1 MRFIDV
7 GQRIKI
13 ESKENEGNFFESFVS
28 VVEADRIAISLDGI
42 SQSFQELFEEGDE
55 IFCSVLTQFGIRL
68 FNSMIIE
75 FEENNVIIDYNP
87 KDYEIFQRRQYVR
100 VNVALPAVL
109 DVNGRILRV
118 YTVDLGGG
126 GIKFLSDVQIEDN
139 SDASIKISL
148 NQNEPFVT
156 IVGKIIKKSFYK
168 EKEYLFFF
176 DDLNENIRT
185 KIIKKC
191 MDEQALQVRKTL
203 DKNAR
208 NY

>member
-156 IVGKIIKKSFYK
+156 ILGKIIKKSFYK
-168 EKEYLFFF
+168 ENEYLFFF